1 MWGGG
6 IITSSSPLVKPYKA
20 KVTFVQVHASQ
31 DRSVHVLYGVS
42 YFLNKRPNGHKFVNR
57 VESDTFYS
65 KAEAQTMADEINDL
79 TEFEM
84 KGKLKKG
91 R

>member
-1 MWGGG
+1 
-6 IITSSSPLVKPYKA
+6 
-20 KVTFVQVHASQ
+20 
-31 DRSVHVLYGVS
+31 VS

-91 R
+91 RRNHVVPPVAMLYPET